1 MENEEIFYRGQ
12 RLAPREP
19 RLVPRKKQER
29 ILSDR
34 LIMVFLAI
42 QVVMILIVLALHFS

>member
-1 MENEEIFYRGQ
+1 MEKEEIFYRRQ
-12 RLAPREP
+12 RLIQEP
-19 RLVPRKKQER
+19 TSSKEKQER